1 MSKQKKTDR
10 NIHGKVLKVF
20 KENPKKSYN
29 YKQIAAKLNI
39 TDTQKRNSVIKAL
52 GKLQSE
58 KRIEQSLP
66 GKYIFKSLPKSYK
79 EGVIQITS
87 SGNAYLLMPEEEE
100 DIFIARK
107 NTNRALDGQFSF
119 DVFLLQMVLIEK
131 RLPFPLPRL
140 YSQTLRVC

>member
-1 MSKQKKTDR
+1 MKDR
-10 NIHGKVLKVF
+10 ELAESILKVTR
-20 KENPKKSYN
+20 KHPEYSYN

-87 SGNAYLLMPEEEE
+87 SGNAYLLMPEGEE
-100 DIFIARK
+100 DIYIARK
-107 NTNRALDGQFSF
+107 NTNRALDGDTVS
-119 DVFLLQMVLIEK
+119 VYVLRTKKNQKKI
-131 RLPFPLPRL
+131 L
-140 YSQTLRVC
+140 Y